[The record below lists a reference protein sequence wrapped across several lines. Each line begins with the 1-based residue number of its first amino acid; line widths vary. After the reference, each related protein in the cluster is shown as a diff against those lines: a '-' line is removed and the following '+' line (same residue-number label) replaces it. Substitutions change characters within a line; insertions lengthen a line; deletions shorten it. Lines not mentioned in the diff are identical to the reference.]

1 MEKTKTDKDKKLN
14 AKSSTLD
21 NLETKSSYCRIP
33 MSIFRDD
40 RLTKKDISVLLTI
53 CSYLNNKKGEGY
65 NTCYPSRASIA
76 KRSGYN
82 RAGEI
87 DASINNL
94 LAYGYIIKTPRVR
107 GVKAQTSNLYT
118 VIFSFE
124 VPNPDTPKMVSKYE
138 KRKLKTTAKKP
149 TTERTIPRDIAPVV
163 PEPVAETPKPVKKI
177 VRKKKAP
184 IDEQEL
190 SKQREQAI
198 ELINSW
204 NYTLRKNEYTH
215 HEEVSEKNISY
226 AMKALEQYDLPRLK
240 ELAEH
245 IWGGAWSRPKGIR
258 AININIFNSDALMNS
273 IIQSYESQLKEI
285 EDRRKKS
292 PQYSREWN
300 PPVSGEKTA
309 GRAYIVG
316 QERTVKLL

>member
-1 MEKTKTDKDKKLN
+1 MEKTKIDKDKKLN

-33 MSIFRDD
+33 MSIFKDD

-82 RAGEI
+82 RADEI
-87 DASINNL
+87 DDSINNL
-94 LAYGYIIKTPRVR
+94 LGYGYIIKTPRVR

-138 KRKLKTTAKKP
+138 KRKLKTTAKKS
-149 TTERTIPRDIAPVV
+149 TTERTITRDIAPVV
-163 PEPVAETPKPVKKI
+163 PEPVAPAETPKPVKKI
-177 VRKKKAP
+177 VRKNKAP
-184 IDEQEL
+184 IDKQEL
-190 SKQREQAI
+190 SKKREQAI

-204 NYTLRKNEYTH
+204 NYSLRENEYTH
-215 HEEVSEKNISY
+215 HEEVNERNISY

-245 IWGGAWSRPKGIR
+245 IWGGEWTRPKGIR

-273 IIQSYESQLKEI
+273 IIQSYETQIKETA
-285 EDRRKKS
+285 DRKK
-292 PQYSREWN
+292 PDPKALREWRD
-300 PPVSGEKTA
+300 PDEKSKSK
-309 GRAYIVG
+309 AYIVRP
-316 QERTVKLL
+316 RTYIE